1 MAFLSGTDVCAQAT
15 PLIAF
20 LKGDPI
26 PCQPRTHTARLVQ
39 VKQVHMAM
47 VTGSKILVLINNF
60 VFHIQLI
67 EPAAP
72 ILGNVLSVER
82 SISLKTPVKLREL

>member
-1 MAFLSGTDVCAQAT
+1 
-15 PLIAF
+15 
-20 LKGDPI
+20 
-26 PCQPRTHTARLVQ
+26 
-39 VKQVHMAM
+39 MAM
-47 VTGSKILVLINNF
+47 VTGSKVLVLINNF

-82 SISLKTPVKLREL
+82 SISFKTPVKLREL